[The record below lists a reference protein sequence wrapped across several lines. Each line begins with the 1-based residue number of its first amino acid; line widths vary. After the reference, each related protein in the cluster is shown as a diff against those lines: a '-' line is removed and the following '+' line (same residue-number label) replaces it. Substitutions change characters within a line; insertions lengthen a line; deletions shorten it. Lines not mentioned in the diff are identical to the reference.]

1 MYTSAGRRMELRVVC
16 RESGNGNYAVGKGA
30 YHQRCISQ
38 KEHFGKNRNRKIYSG
53 RDAGRFL
60 PLRSAYLGGGIFSR
74 ANLTWLVI
82 GKGESYHCERVDGL
96 PHASLRDKC

>member
-1 MYTSAGRRMELRVVC
+1 MGGLEMAIQRLEGGTSSAI
-16 RESGNGNYAVGKGA
+16 
-30 YHQRCISQ
+30 ISQ
-38 KEHFGKNRNRKIYSG
+38 KEHFGKNGNRKKYSG

-60 PLRSAYLGGGIFSR
+60 LLRSAYLGGGIFSR

-82 GKGESYHCERVDGL
+82 GNGESYHCERVDGL

>member
-1 MYTSAGRRMELRVVC
+1 MDGERVTNGGA
-16 RESGNGNYAVGKGA
+16 GNGNSAVGRGDIIRNHLSEGA
-30 YHQRCISQ
+30 LRQ
-38 KEHFGKNRNRKIYSG
+38 EWNRKKYSG

-60 PLRSAYLGGGIFSR
+60 LLRSAYLGGGIFSR

-82 GKGESYHCERVDGL
+82 GNGESYHCERVDGL